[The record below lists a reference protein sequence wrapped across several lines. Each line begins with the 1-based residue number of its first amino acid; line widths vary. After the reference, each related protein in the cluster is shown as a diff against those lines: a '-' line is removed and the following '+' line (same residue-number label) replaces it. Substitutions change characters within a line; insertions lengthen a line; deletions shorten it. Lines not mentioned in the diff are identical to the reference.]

1 MTASNETS
9 ARFRTRAR
17 ECRQMAEEVRELDW
31 RKTLL
36 ELAQDL
42 EEEADKIDDEDSD

>member
-1 MTASNETS
+1 MTVSKETS

-17 ECRQMAEEVRELDW
+17 ECRQMAEEVREPDW

-36 ELAQDL
+36 ALAHDL
-42 EEEADKIDDEDSD
+42 EEEAGRIEDEGRY